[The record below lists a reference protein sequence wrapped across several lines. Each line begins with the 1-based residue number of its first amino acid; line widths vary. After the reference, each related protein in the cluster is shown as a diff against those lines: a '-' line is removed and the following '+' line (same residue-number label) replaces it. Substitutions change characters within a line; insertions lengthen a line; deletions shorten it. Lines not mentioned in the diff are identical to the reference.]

1 MSSLLPRTIGGAIY
15 HGLTLTKGAGEQS
28 FGRRA
33 ARPSPRATALLAWCL
48 CGASLT
54 LTALGLFLLAVS
66 KSPVGVPVYAG
77 APVYDY
83 WLENTVIAISF
94 STVGAIIT
102 PRLPPRNPIGW
113 IFCSIGVIGGVRL
126 FVSEYAIVTLLAEP
140 SSLPAMLPG
149 GEVLAWISSWLW
161 ISHIGLFVLLA
172 LLFPDGRLPSSRWRP
187 FGWLV
192 GVVIVTG
199 TVSVALWPETA
210 AGFDPVNHPLGIEI
224 ATDTV
229 NPVETIVYA
238 LGLVA
243 ATSMLV
249 RLRRSTGVE
258 RQQLKWFAYAVAVLA
273 TSAILAYV
281 VSESVGVVWL
291 GWVSSM
297 LVIASVVGLP
307 VAVGIAILRYRLYN
321 IDLLLNRTLVYG
333 ALTAVLAAVY
343 FGSIVLFQVLF
354 RAFTGQESQ
363 LAVVASTLAIAA
375 LFTPLRRRIQ
385 SFIDRRFYRRKYD
398 ARKTLEAFSAQLRT
412 ETDLD
417 ALSGDL
423 IRVIKETMQPIS
435 VSLWLEAPERS
446 RENREKT
453 TTAIEAP
460 EFEVAPD
467 DPILTYLANVSG
479 VVELEKLDLD
489 SPALGAMKA
498 AGIELVVPLVSQ
510 GELIGLL
517 NLGSR
522 LSQQE
527 YSADDRK
534 LLSDLST
541 QTAPAVRVARLVRQQ
556 QEAETRYRT
565 LVEQTPAIT
574 YVQEPVE
581 SSNPKAVTYI
591 SPQYETI
598 LGYHPG
604 SQMMDEE
611 HWLKTVHPEDL
622 ERVLAEE
629 ARTDRTGEPFRM
641 EYRII
646 AGDGRVVWVRDE
658 ATLVRDEEGQPL
670 YWLGVQYD
678 VTEQK
683 REAQER
689 ERIEQELRI
698 ARLIQQT
705 LLPKTLPELTM
716 YDIGAYYQP
725 AREVGGDFYDL
736 FELEDGRL
744 GLVVGDVTD
753 KGIPAALV
761 MATTRTILRVLAQ
774 RLFPP
779 SEVLR
784 RSNEALVADIP
795 PNMFITCLYAI
806 LDTESGRLVYAN
818 AGHDPPYLRQ
828 GGGNV
833 EQLMAR
839 GMPLGLMPGM
849 EYEEKEI
856 TLKKGECV
864 LFYSDG
870 LVEAHD
876 PHREMFGFPR
886 LQDLV
891 GTRRLGRASLIDF
904 LLSELTR
911 FTGEDWEQEDDIT
924 LVTLARSEER

>member
-1 MSSLLPRTIGGAIY
+1 
-15 HGLTLTKGAGEQS
+15 
-28 FGRRA
+28 
-33 ARPSPRATALLAWCL
+33 
-48 CGASLT
+48 
-54 LTALGLFLLAVS
+54 
-66 KSPVGVPVYAG
+66 
-77 APVYDY
+77 
-83 WLENTVIAISF
+83 
-94 STVGAIIT
+94 
-102 PRLPPRNPIGW
+102 
-113 IFCSIGVIGGVRL
+113 
-126 FVSEYAIVTLLAEP
+126 
-140 SSLPAMLPG
+140 
-149 GEVLAWISSWLW
+149 
-161 ISHIGLFVLLA
+161 
-172 LLFPDGRLPSSRWRP
+172 
-187 FGWLV
+187 
-192 GVVIVTG
+192 VTG

-210 AGFDPVNHPLGIEI
+210 AGFDLVNHPLGIEV
-224 ATDTV
+224 ATDTM
-229 NPVETIVYA
+229 NPVETILYA

-243 ATSMLV
+243 AASPLV
-249 RLRRSTGVE
+249 RLRRSMGVE

-281 VSESVGVVWL
+281 VSESVRVVWL
-291 GWVSSM
+291 GWASFM

-343 FGSIVLFQVLF
+343 FGSIVLFQALF

-363 LAVVASTLAIAA
+363 VAVVVSTLAIAA
-375 LFTPLRRRIQ
+375 LFTPLRLRIQ

-398 ARKTLEAFSAQLRT
+398 ARKTLEAFSAKLRI

-417 ALSGDL
+417 ALSSEL
-423 IRVIKETMQPIS
+423 IDVIRETMQPTR
-435 VSLWLEAPERS
+435 VSLWLKAPERD
-446 RENREKT
+446 REAAKKA

-460 EFEVAPD
+460 EIEIAPD
-467 DPILTYLANVSG
+467 DLILAYLATVSG
-479 VVELEKLDLD
+479 VVEVELLDLD
-489 SPALGAMKA
+489 SQALRAMKSA
-498 AGIELVVPLVSQ
+498 DIELVVPLVSQ

-517 NLGSR
+517 SLGPR

-574 YVQEPVE
+574 YVQEPLE
-581 SSNPKAVTYI
+581 SSNPKAVTYV

-598 LGYHPG
+598 LGYPPE
-604 SQMMDEE
+604 SKIIDEE
-611 HWLKTVHPEDL
+611 HWNRIVHPEDR

-629 ARTDRTGEPFRM
+629 ARTDQTGEPFNV
-641 EYRII
+641 EYRVI

-705 LLPKTLPELTM
+705 LLPKTLPKLSG
-716 YDIGAYYQP
+716 YDIAAYYQP
-725 AREVGGDFYDL
+725 AREVGGDFYDT

-761 MATTRTILRVLAQ
+761 MATTRTMLRVSAQ

-779 SEVLR
+779 GEVLKR
-784 RSNEALVADIP
+784 ANEELVADIP

-806 LDTESGRLVYAN
+806 LDPESGRLIYAN
-818 AGHDPPYLRQ
+818 AGHDPPYLRHH
-828 GGGNV
+828 GSGV
-833 EQLMAR
+833 EELRAR

-849 EYEEKEI
+849 EYEEKKI
-856 TLKKGECV
+856 TLNRGESV

-876 PHREMFGFPR
+876 PHHEMFGFPR
-886 LQDLV
+886 LQRLV
-891 GTRRLGRASLIDF
+891 GTHRSGESSLIDF
-904 LLSELTR
+904 LLSELIN
-911 FTGEDWEQEDDIT
+911 FTGGDWEQEDDIT
-924 LVTLARSEER
+924 LVTLERSEER